1 MGHYHGYEG
10 FSTFSKMRPIL
21 YQGPIRS
28 IDFLAAPYGNLAQK
42 ILGFMI
48 RMKS

>member
-10 FSTFSKMRPIL
+10 FQTFSKMRPVL
-21 YQGPIRS
+21 YQGPIRA
-28 IDFLAAPYGNLAQK
+28 INMMLPPYGAKVERMLNM
-42 ILGFMI
+42 MI